1 MAGDEATTHQRWA
14 HLRFS
19 IVGPL
24 LAAPPRRG
32 ELEAELERLA
42 AKEWLHPVTS
52 QPVRFARST
61 IQRWFYAARRETSD
75 PVGILRRKIRKDAG
89 QQSSLNADLRRVL
102 EAQYRAHPRWSYQL
116 HADNLD
122 VIVNE
127 NPRWGPMP
135 SYSSVLRY
143 MKAHGWIRQRR
154 VRGKTTPGMERA
166 QARLEARE
174 VRSFEV
180 EHVFGLWHLD
190 YHMGSHPIVTAE
202 GEWTKPLLLAILDDH
217 SRLVCHAQWYLT
229 ETAEDLVHGLSQA
242 FLKRGLPRALL
253 TDNGSAMIA
262 AETRQGLQRLG
273 IIHDTTLPYSPYQN
287 GKQETFWAQVE
298 GRLLAM
304 LENYPDLTLA
314 FLNEATQAWIEM
326 EYHREIHSETG
337 LPPLKRFLESPS
349 VGRPCPSME
358 DLRLAFCQQITRTQR
373 RTDGTFSLDG
383 IRFEI
388 PSRFRHLKTIHVRY
402 ASWDL
407 GHVHLADSHTD
418 TVLTRIYP
426 LDRARNADG
435 LRRRLE
441 SDNAVTAEASAV
453 PEDRIAPLLRK
464 LIQQYSATGL
474 PPAYLPQTPRER
486 LRTQARQG
494 AAINEKEN
502 HES

>member
-1 MAGDEATTHQRWA
+1 MADEATTHQRWA

-24 LAAPPRRG
+24 LAAPPARG

-42 AKEWLHPVTS
+42 AKEWLHPVTG
-52 QPVRFARST
+52 QPVSFARST
-61 IQRWFYAARRETSD
+61 IQRWYYAARHEKSD

-89 QQSSLNADLRRVL
+89 EQSSLNAALRRLL

-116 HADNLD
+116 HVDNLD
-122 VIVNE
+122 VLVND
-127 NPRWGPMP
+127 NPGWGPMP

-143 MKAHGWIRQRR
+143 MKTHGWVRRPR

-166 QARLEARE
+166 QQRLETRE
-174 VRSFEV
+174 VRSFES
-180 EHVFGLWHLD
+180 EYVFGVWHLD
-190 YHMGSHPIVTAE
+190 FHVGSLQIVTAE
-202 GEWTKPLLLAILDDH
+202 GEWLKPLLLAMMDDH
-217 SRLVCHAQWYLT
+217 SRLVCHAQWYLG
-229 ETAEDLVHGLSQA
+229 ETAEDLIHGLTQA
-242 FLKRGLPRALL
+242 FLKRGLPRSLL

-273 IIHDTTLPYSPYQN
+273 IIHATTLPYSPYQN

-326 EYHREIHSETG
+326 EYHRQIHSETG
-337 LPPLKRFLESPS
+337 QPPLKRFLESPS
-349 VGRPCPSME
+349 VGRDCPSME
-358 DLRLAFCQQITRTQR
+358 DLRLAFCQQTTRTQR
-373 RTDGTFSLDG
+373 RSDGTISLES

-388 PSRFRHLKTIHVRY
+388 PSRFRHLQKIPVRY

-407 GHVHLADSHTD
+407 RHVYVDDPRTD
-418 TVLTRIYP
+418 RVLGRLFP

-435 LRRRLE
+435 LRRSLE
-441 SDNAVTAEASAV
+441 SPQAPAAEAA
-453 PEDRIAPLLRK
+453 PQEGIAPLLRK
-464 LIQQYSATGL
+464 LLAEYSATGL
-474 PPAYLPQTPRER
+474 PPAYLPQ
-486 LRTQARQG
+486 
-494 AAINEKEN
+494 NKKEPPY
-502 HES
+502 ES